1 MDNVTIARRLMSHA
15 DTLGQHGSDLY
26 RRRAYRN
33 AAEVLLRLER
43 PAKEIVEADGR
54 SGLKALP
61 GIGASL
67 ARVIEELILTGDF
80 QPRPQ
85 PRLSN
90 RRLPC
95 GLVELRPSA

>member
-1 MDNVTIARRLMSHA
+1 MDNITIARRLMAHA

-26 RRRAYRN
+26 RRRAFRN

-43 PAKEIVEADGR
+43 PAAEIVATEGR

-61 GIGASL
+61 GVGASL
-67 ARVIEELILTGDF
+67 SRVIEELILTGDF
-80 QPRPQ
+80 QPRPR
-85 PRLSN
+85 PRLKS